1 MEKESQLYRRGNMKK
16 RVFRK
21 KYKQIASEVKQ
32 EEKKVSEPKKKQKN
46 EIYQ

>member
-1 MEKESQLYRRGNMKK
+1 MKK

-32 EEKKVSEPKKKQKN
+32 EETKVSESKKKKSGK
-46 EIYQ
+46 